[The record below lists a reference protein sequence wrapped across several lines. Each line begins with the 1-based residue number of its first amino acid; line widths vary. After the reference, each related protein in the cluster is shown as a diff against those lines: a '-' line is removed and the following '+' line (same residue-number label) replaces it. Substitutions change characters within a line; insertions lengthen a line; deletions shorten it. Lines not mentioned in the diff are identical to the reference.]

1 MAVVVAQ
8 WAKSLSQL
16 RDNEH
21 MSDTLGGDVRH
32 MPYDTLST
40 ETWMSPDADP
50 TRPPSK
56 RKESRQRVLLRAQV
70 HVVRLQ
76 SELMVT
82 DISRSGLR
90 GATDV
95 NLRVGQAAYISLD
108 DLTHVA
114 GSIRWTQDGRFGM
127 KFSKMLDVLPECAH
141 VDLGHLP
148 DHQERMPRTATRLK
162 ARLSLSSWSS
172 TARIRN
178 VSKTGMMIETD
189 LPVVPEQQLLINL
202 SDGKI
207 FDAAV
212 KWVEGDRVGI
222 ELATPVSILHL
233 TYGDLR

>member
-1 MAVVVAQ
+1 
-8 WAKSLSQL
+8 
-16 RDNEH
+16 
-21 MSDTLGGDVRH
+21 MSGTLGGDVQN
-32 MPYDTLST
+32 MAYDALDA
-40 ETWMSPDADP
+40 EAWISPDAEIAQS
-50 TRPPSK
+50 TSK
-56 RKESRQRVLLRAQV
+56 RKENRQRVLLRAQV

-76 SELMVT
+76 SDLLVT

-90 GATDV
+90 GATDI
-95 NLRVGQAAYISLD
+95 NLRVGQTAFISLD

-114 GSIRWTQDGRFGM
+114 GSIRWIQDGRFGM
-127 KFSKMLDVLPECAH
+127 KFSKMLDVLPACAH

-172 TARIRN
+172 EARIRN

-189 LPVVPEQQLLINL
+189 LPVIPEQQLLINL

-207 FDAAV
+207 FDAEV
-212 KWVEGDRVGI
+212 KWVEGERVGI
-222 ELATPVSILHL
+222 QLATAVSILHL

>member
-1 MAVVVAQ
+1 MKA
-8 WAKSLSQL
+8 
-16 RDNEH
+16 EH
-21 MSDTLGGDVRH
+21 WLAS
-32 MPYDTLST
+32 
-40 ETWMSPDADP
+40 EISPTP
-50 TRPPSK
+50 IPSK
-56 RKESRQRVLLRAQV
+56 RKESRQRVLLRAQI

-76 SELMVT
+76 SDMLVT

-90 GATDV
+90 GSTDID
-95 NLRVGQAAYISLD
+95 LRVGQPAYISLD

-114 GSIRWTQDGRFGM
+114 GSIRWVQDGRFGM

-162 ARLSLSSWSS
+162 AKISLSSWSS
-172 TARIRN
+172 PARVRN
-178 VSKTGMMIETD
+178 VSQTGMMIESD
-189 LPVVPEQQLLINL
+189 LPVCPDQQLLVNL

-207 FDAAV
+207 LNAIV

-222 ELATPVSILHL
+222 QLTAPVSILHF

>member
-1 MAVVVAQ
+1 MAYDA
-8 WAKSLSQL
+8 L
-16 RDNEH
+16 
-21 MSDTLGGDVRH
+21 DT
-32 MPYDTLST
+32 
-40 ETWMSPDADP
+40 EAWMSPDAEIAQSM
-50 TRPPSK
+50 SK
-56 RKESRQRVLLRAQV
+56 RRENRQRVLLRAQV

-90 GATDV
+90 GATDI
-95 NLRVGQAAYISLD
+95 NLRVGQAAFISLD

-114 GSIRWTQDGRFGM
+114 GSIRWIQDGRFGM
-127 KFSKMLDVLPECAH
+127 KFSKMLDVLPACAH

-162 ARLSLSSWSS
+162 ARMSLSSWSS
-172 TARIRN
+172 AARIRN

-189 LPVVPEQQLLINL
+189 LPVIPDQQLLINL

-207 FDAAV
+207 FDAEV

-222 ELATPVSILHL
+222 QLATPVSILHL

>member
-1 MAVVVAQ
+1 
-8 WAKSLSQL
+8 
-16 RDNEH
+16 
-21 MSDTLGGDVRH
+21 MSGTWGGDVH
-32 MPYDTLST
+32 DMPYDVLSA
-40 ETWMSPDADP
+40 EGRMSPDMAHAQSL
-50 TRPPSK
+50 SK
-56 RKESRQRVLLRAQV
+56 RKESRQRVLLRAHI

-76 SELMVT
+76 TELMVT

-90 GATDV
+90 GTTDMD
-95 NLRVGQAAYISLD
+95 LRVGQPVYVSLD

-114 GSIRWTQDGRFGM
+114 GSIRWIQDGRFGM
-127 KFSKMLDVLPECAH
+127 KFSKLLEVLPECAH

-162 ARLSLSSWSS
+162 ARLSTSSWSS

-178 VSKTGMMIETD
+178 VSKTGMMVETE
-189 LPVVPEQQLLINL
+189 LPVIPGQQLLVHL

-222 ELATPVSILHL
+222 QLATPVSILHL
-233 TYGDLR
+233 THGDLR

>member
-1 MAVVVAQ
+1 MAYDA
-8 WAKSLSQL
+8 L
-16 RDNEH
+16 
-21 MSDTLGGDVRH
+21 DT
-32 MPYDTLST
+32 
-40 ETWMSPDADP
+40 EAWISPDAEIAQSM
-50 TRPPSK
+50 SK

-76 SELMVT
+76 SDLLVT

-90 GATDV
+90 GATDI
-95 NLRVGQAAYISLD
+95 NLRVGQTAFISLD

-114 GSIRWTQDGRFGM
+114 GSIRWIQDGRFGM
-127 KFSKMLDVLPECAH
+127 KFSKMLDVLPACAH

-172 TARIRN
+172 GARIRN

-189 LPVVPEQQLLINL
+189 LPVIPEQQLLINL

-207 FDAAV
+207 FDAKV
-212 KWVEGDRVGI
+212 KWIEGDRVGI
-222 ELATPVSILHL
+222 QLATPVSILHL

>member
-1 MAVVVAQ
+1 
-8 WAKSLSQL
+8 
-16 RDNEH
+16 
-21 MSDTLGGDVRH
+21 MSGTLGGDVQN
-32 MPYDTLST
+32 MAYDALDT
-40 ETWMSPDADP
+40 EAWISPDAEIAQS
-50 TRPPSK
+50 TSK
-56 RKESRQRVLLRAQV
+56 RKENRQRVLLRAQV

-76 SELMVT
+76 SDLLVT

-90 GATDV
+90 GATDI
-95 NLRVGQAAYISLD
+95 NLRVGQTAFISLD

-114 GSIRWTQDGRFGM
+114 GSIRWIQDGRFGM
-127 KFSKMLDVLPECAH
+127 KFSKMLDVLPASAH

-172 TARIRN
+172 EARIRN

-189 LPVVPEQQLLINL
+189 LPVIPEQQLLINL

-207 FDAAV
+207 FDAKV

-222 ELATPVSILHL
+222 QLATAVSILHL

>member
-1 MAVVVAQ
+1 MA
-8 WAKSLSQL
+8 
-16 RDNEH
+16 
-21 MSDTLGGDVRH
+21 
-32 MPYDTLST
+32 YDALDA
-40 ETWMSPDADP
+40 EAWISPDAEIAQS
-50 TRPPSK
+50 TSK
-56 RKESRQRVLLRAQV
+56 RKENRQRVLLRAQV

-76 SELMVT
+76 SDLLVT

-90 GATDV
+90 GATDI
-95 NLRVGQAAYISLD
+95 NLRVGQTAFISLD

-114 GSIRWTQDGRFGM
+114 GSIRWIQDGRFGM
-127 KFSKMLDVLPECAH
+127 KFSKMLDVLPACAH

-172 TARIRN
+172 EARIRN

-189 LPVVPEQQLLINL
+189 LPVIPEQQLLINL

-207 FDAAV
+207 FDAEV
-212 KWVEGDRVGI
+212 KWVEGERVGI
-222 ELATPVSILHL
+222 QLATAVSILHL

>member
-1 MAVVVAQ
+1 MAYDA
-8 WAKSLSQL
+8 L
-16 RDNEH
+16 
-21 MSDTLGGDVRH
+21 DT
-32 MPYDTLST
+32 
-40 ETWMSPDADP
+40 EAWISPDPEIAQSS
-50 TRPPSK
+50 SK
-56 RKESRQRVLLRAQV
+56 RKENRQRVLLRAQV

-76 SELMVT
+76 SDLLVT

-90 GATDV
+90 GATDI
-95 NLRVGQAAYISLD
+95 NLRVGQTAFISLD

-114 GSIRWTQDGRFGM
+114 GSIRWIQDGRFGM
-127 KFSKMLDVLPECAH
+127 KFSKMLDVLPACAH

-172 TARIRN
+172 AARIRN

-189 LPVVPEQQLLINL
+189 LPVIPEQQLLINL

-207 FDAAV
+207 FDAEV

-222 ELATPVSILHL
+222 QLATAVSILHL

>member
-1 MAVVVAQ
+1 MAYDA
-8 WAKSLSQL
+8 L
-16 RDNEH
+16 
-21 MSDTLGGDVRH
+21 DT
-32 MPYDTLST
+32 
-40 ETWMSPDADP
+40 EAWISPDAEIAQSS
-50 TRPPSK
+50 SK
-56 RKESRQRVLLRAQV
+56 RKENRQRVLLRAQV

-76 SELMVT
+76 SDLLVT

-90 GATDV
+90 GATDI
-95 NLRVGQAAYISLD
+95 NLRVGQTAFISLD

-114 GSIRWTQDGRFGM
+114 GSIRWIQDGRFGM
-127 KFSKMLDVLPECAH
+127 KFSKMLDVLPACAH

-189 LPVVPEQQLLINL
+189 LPVIPEQQLLINL

-207 FDAAV
+207 FDAKV
-212 KWVEGDRVGI
+212 KWIEGDRVGI
-222 ELATPVSILHL
+222 QLATAVSILHL

>member
-1 MAVVVAQ
+1 
-8 WAKSLSQL
+8 
-16 RDNEH
+16 
-21 MSDTLGGDVRH
+21 MSGTLGGDVRN
-32 MPYDTLST
+32 MAYDALDT
-40 ETWMSPDADP
+40 EAWISPDAEIAQS
-50 TRPPSK
+50 TSK
-56 RKESRQRVLLRAQV
+56 RKENRQRVLLRAQV

-76 SELMVT
+76 SDLLVT

-90 GATDV
+90 GATDI
-95 NLRVGQAAYISLD
+95 NLRVGQTAFISLD

-114 GSIRWTQDGRFGM
+114 GSIRWIQDGRFGM
-127 KFSKMLDVLPECAH
+127 KFSKMLDVLPACAH

-172 TARIRN
+172 GARIRN

-189 LPVVPEQQLLINL
+189 LPVIPEQQLLINL

-207 FDAAV
+207 FDAKV
-212 KWVEGDRVGI
+212 KWIEGDRVGI
-222 ELATPVSILHL
+222 QLATPVSILHL

>member
-1 MAVVVAQ
+1 MAYDA
-8 WAKSLSQL
+8 L
-16 RDNEH
+16 
-21 MSDTLGGDVRH
+21 DTEAGI
-32 MPYDTLST
+32 
-40 ETWMSPDADP
+40 SPDAEIAQS
-50 TRPPSK
+50 TSK
-56 RKESRQRVLLRAQV
+56 RKENRQRVLLRAQV

-76 SELMVT
+76 SDLLVT

-90 GATDV
+90 GATDI
-95 NLRVGQAAYISLD
+95 NLRVGQTAFISLD

-114 GSIRWTQDGRFGM
+114 GSIRWIQDGRFGM
-127 KFSKMLDVLPECAH
+127 KFSKMLDVLPACAH

-172 TARIRN
+172 GARIRN

-189 LPVVPEQQLLINL
+189 LPVIPEQQLLINL

-207 FDAAV
+207 FDAKV
-212 KWVEGDRVGI
+212 KWIEGDRVGI
-222 ELATPVSILHL
+222 QLATPVSILHL

>member
-1 MAVVVAQ
+1 MAYDA
-8 WAKSLSQL
+8 L
-16 RDNEH
+16 
-21 MSDTLGGDVRH
+21 DT
-32 MPYDTLST
+32 
-40 ETWMSPDADP
+40 EAWISPDAEIAQS
-50 TRPPSK
+50 PSK
-56 RKESRQRVLLRAQV
+56 RKENRQRVLLRAQV

-76 SELMVT
+76 SDLLVT

-90 GATDV
+90 GATDI
-95 NLRVGQAAYISLD
+95 NLCVGQAAFISLD

-114 GSIRWTQDGRFGM
+114 GSIRWIQDGRFGM
-127 KFSKMLDVLPECAH
+127 KFSKMLDVLPACAH

-172 TARIRN
+172 AARIRN

-189 LPVVPEQQLLINL
+189 LPVIPEQQLLINL

-207 FDAAV
+207 FDAEV

-222 ELATPVSILHL
+222 QLATAVSILHL

>member
-1 MAVVVAQ
+1 MAYDA
-8 WAKSLSQL
+8 L
-16 RDNEH
+16 
-21 MSDTLGGDVRH
+21 DT
-32 MPYDTLST
+32 
-40 ETWMSPDADP
+40 EAWISPDAEIAQSS
-50 TRPPSK
+50 SK
-56 RKESRQRVLLRAQV
+56 RKENRQRVLLRAQV

-76 SELMVT
+76 SDLLVT

-90 GATDV
+90 GATDI
-95 NLRVGQAAYISLD
+95 NLRVGQTAFISLD

-114 GSIRWTQDGRFGM
+114 GSIRWIQDGRFGM
-127 KFSKMLDVLPECAH
+127 KFSKMLDVLPTCAH

-172 TARIRN
+172 AARIRN

-189 LPVVPEQQLLINL
+189 LPVIPQQQLLINL

-207 FDAAV
+207 FDAEV

-222 ELATPVSILHL
+222 QLATAVSILHL